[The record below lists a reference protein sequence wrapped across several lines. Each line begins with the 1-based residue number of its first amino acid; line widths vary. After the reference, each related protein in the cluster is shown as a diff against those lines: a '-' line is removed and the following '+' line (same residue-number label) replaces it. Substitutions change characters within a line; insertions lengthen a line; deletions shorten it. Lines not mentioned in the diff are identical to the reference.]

1 MSDKPKHEAHIFY
14 PDTRFE
20 RMARRP
26 GGVAREQALA
36 NAQTKVEELAPDF
49 AAWLDAALQELK
61 DALSSLADNPKS
73 PAAIER
79 ADNACSQ
86 LRDIG
91 ATMGYNL
98 VTFVANSLCTILEAI
113 QAGASY
119 DKDIIDCH
127 INALFLVRTEPYRN
141 LTPDQVPEMSKGL
154 LRVVEIAGISPYR
167 EDE

>member
-1 MSDKPKHEAHIFY
+1 MSEKSKHEAHIFY

-36 NAQTKVEELAPDF
+36 NAQAKVEELTPDF
-49 AAWLDAALQELK
+49 ADWLDAALLELK
-61 DALSSLADNPKS
+61 DALSKLADDPKNTD
-73 PAAIER
+73 AIER

-91 ATMGYNL
+91 ATMGYSL

-113 QAGASY
+113 QTGAAY
-119 DKDIIDCH
+119 DKDIVDCH

-141 LTPDQVPEMSKGL
+141 LTPDQVPEMSNGL
-154 LRVVEIAGISPYR
+154 LRVVEIAGISPTL
-167 EDE
+167 DEK